1 MIISSIIYCI
11 FFEISLIEICKKNYW
26 LLIMEKRRDI
36 YIVKEMQFAL
46 NLMRIN
52 KKVNFINYKS
62 ELLLFIILIRK
73 ND

>member
-36 YIVKEMQFAL
+36 YSKRNAICIKFNE
-46 NLMRIN
+46 N
-52 KKVNFINYKS
+52 K
-62 ELLLFIILIRK
+62 
-73 ND
+73 